1 MTSKI
6 LISIWALK
14 MKYKF
19 DLHNFLLYFFPFILN
34 NIELEKHILSFS
46 RYIWKV
52 QKLYFSLNVEAAI
65 QILKVIF
72 NRSVGKSSL
81 AIQFV
86 QGQFVDYY
94 EPTIENTF
102 NKTINIKGSVT
113 SVVESEET
121 EVDCSP

>member
-1 MTSKI
+1 MLKNWIVGQSTTSYYMVNEKSKSFGYFWSVLKI
-6 LISIWALK
+6 
-14 MKYKF
+14 
-19 DLHNFLLYFFPFILN
+19 YFN
-34 NIELEKHILSFS
+34 
-46 RYIWKV
+46 
-52 QKLYFSLNVEAAI
+52 LNVEAEI

-72 NRSVGKSSL
+72 HRSVGKSSL

-102 NKTINIKGSVT
+102 NKTINIKGIVT

-121 EVDCSP
+121 EVDCGPQFQIVSLFC

>member
-1 MTSKI
+1 MLKI
-6 LISIWALK
+6 
-14 MKYKF
+14 
-19 DLHNFLLYFFPFILN
+19 YFN
-34 NIELEKHILSFS
+34 
-46 RYIWKV
+46 
-52 QKLYFSLNVEAAI
+52 LNVEAEI

-72 NRSVGKSSL
+72 HRSVGKSSL

-102 NKTINIKGSVT
+102 NKTINIKGIVT

-121 EVDCSP
+121 EVDCGPQFQIVSLFC